1 MARYIGPSCRQCR
14 REQIKLFSKGAKCL
28 MSKCPV
34 DKGRPIPGAH
44 GLRRRKLTDYGEQ
57 LREKQKL
64 RRIYGLLERQFRNYF
79 EKAFS
84 EKGNTGDHL
93 LRMLET
99 RLDNVVYRLGFT
111 QALAAARQFVRHGH
125 VLVRGRRIDYPGYQ
139 VKTGDVV
146 EVRDRGTSRQRAAEC
161 LEAARSREV
170 PAWLKL
176 TKNQFRGEVLRMP
189 EPADLT
195 LPVDISKVV
204 TLYSK

>member
-1 MARYIGPSCRQCR
+1 
-14 REQIKLFSKGAKCL
+14 

-44 GLRRRKLTDYGEQ
+44 SLRRRKLTDYGAQ

-64 RRIYGLLERQFRNYF
+64 KRIYGLLERQFRNYF
-79 EKAFS
+79 KKAFS

-93 LRMLET
+93 LRLLET

-125 VLVRGRRIDYPGYQ
+125 VLVQGRRVDYPGCH
-139 VKTGDVV
+139 VRTGDVI
-146 EVRDRGTSRQRAAEC
+146 EVRDRGSSRQRAAEC
-161 LEAARSREV
+161 LEAMRREV
-170 PAWLKL
+170 PAWLQL
-176 TKNQFRGEVLRMP
+176 TKNQFRGEVMRMP

-204 TLYSK
+204 TLYAK